1 MSHSS
6 VRKFAAL
13 CGGDMKRESIIQRSL
28 REAAN
33 LQNEFFKNIDDP
45 AESYMPK

>member
-1 MSHSS
+1 
-6 VRKFAAL
+6 
-13 CGGDMKRESIIQRSL
+13 MKRESIIQRSL